1 MFIKIK
7 KGQSTL
13 HYHRTLFSDVIGA
26 QMELIINN
34 FVRFAFHDYI
44 IKMEAEVVQVV
55 LFILL

>member
-26 QMELIINN
+26 QMELITNN
-34 FVRFAFHDYI
+34 FVRSAFHDI